1 MPSSCEWQFC
11 EDAKAINRYGWKRL
25 CQECCHEAL
34 DVFSRAIELDPNFA
48 EAYNNRGIACRIAGA
63 EGASDD
69 EAVADALTMH
79 DLEVQNRLRQQRKW
93 MSSTSA
99 AVAKCVSATT
109 HEENL
114 KARNLRP
121 GRIF

>member
-11 EDAKAINRYGWKRL
+11 GDAKAINRYGWKRL

-48 EAYNNRGIACRIAGA
+48 ETYNNRGIARRIAGA

-69 EAVADALTMH
+69 EDVADALTMH

-99 AVAKCVSATT
+99 AVAKCVSAAT